1 MATRIKKTVNRKLA
15 TYFPQ
20 YKQGRVWKNYI
31 DRNGEIFF
39 FTEKEAENWLKRIN
53 KAPQYSRSKP

>member
-20 YKQGRVWKNYI
+20 SKQGRTWKNYI

-39 FTEKEAENWLKRIN
+39 FTEKEAENWLKKTH
-53 KAPQYSRSKP
+53 KATQ